1 MPADFSDY
9 VDLIPYDLSPTDVY
23 LGAIQLGRIALPEF
37 ELRQGTPDDAMLQ
50 AFSYITALNVG
61 AINRLPP
68 RLMEGI
74 VSLMG
79 LSRDGGL
86 RATVSANI
94 TLNGYDRFV
103 LPIGSVF
110 THTQTSS
117 TGSVVTQY
125 ETLEPVAVEASE
137 AEDEQGN
144 ENPFPTETILLAA
157 SYVGVVPSVIVGDVM
172 QSQTIV
178 VDVDTVLADPN
189 FVNGA
194 NPEDPAYYLT
204 RARTYLQSLSA
215 NTSTARQIE
224 AFILTGYNYIRRCKA
239 YDLTDPDASLFFSA
253 SDKAGY
259 TTIFV
264 WGLES
269 GVSTDRLYDLLIAV
283 SDKSTA
289 GLNFNILNFTTVN
302 VGVNVSAVY
311 DPAYAE
317 ADVADSIKAS
327 LYSFLSPNGFTSK
340 AERVKVSELS
350 TLVSSVPG
358 VEYVVDVSINDVDS
372 LVNQASPIISVDTN
386 GDIVFLRKG
395 ILASS
400 DENNFVVSLTSS

>member
-1 MPADFSDY
+1 MPADFSEY

-23 LGAIQLGRIALPEF
+23 LGAIQLGRVVLPEF
-37 ELRQGTPDDAMLQ
+37 EVRQGTPDDAMLQ

-79 LSRDGGL
+79 VSRDSGI
-86 RATVSANI
+86 RSTVSATI
-94 TLNGYDRFV
+94 HLNGYEQFV

-110 THTQTSS
+110 THTRSTS
-117 TGSVVTQY
+117 TGPVVTQY
-125 ETLEPVAVEASE
+125 ETVEAIVVEESE

-144 ENPFPTETILLAA
+144 PNPLPTVTVPMAA
-157 SYVGVVPSVIVGDVM
+157 SYVGVVPSVIVGDVL
-172 QSQTIV
+172 QSQTV
-178 VDVDTVLADPN
+178 LVDVDRVLAGAD

-194 NPEDPAYYLT
+194 NPEDEEYYLT

-215 NTSTARQIE
+215 NTATARQIE
-224 AFILTGYNYIRRCKA
+224 AFVLTGYNYVRRCKA
-239 YDLTDPDASLFFSA
+239 YDVTDPDASLFFSA
-253 SDKAGY
+253 PDKAGY

-269 GVSTDRLYDLLIAV
+269 GLSANRLYELLVAI
-283 SDKSTA
+283 SNKSTA
-289 GLNFNILNFTTVN
+289 GLNFSVLNFTPIN

-317 ADVADSIKAS
+317 QDVVDSIKAS
-327 LYSFLSPNGFTSK
+327 LHSFLSPNGFTSK
-340 AERVKVSELS
+340 SERVKVSELS
-350 TLVSSVPG
+350 AIVSSTPG
-358 VEYVVDVSINDVDS
+358 VEYVVDVTINDVDALAS
-372 LVNQASPIISVDTN
+372 QPSPIISIDTN

-395 ILASS
+395 LLAASS
-400 DENNFVVSLTSS
+400 ENDFTVSLTSS